1 MESKIQSGGFPL
13 VSVIIVNYNGAK
25 FINRCLSSL
34 FKTDYPNFE
43 VIFVDNA
50 STDGSLKHAR
60 EKFGDDSRLKFIVN
74 DRNYGFAEGN
84 NVGFRHANGDYIVLL
99 NNDTEVDP
107 NWLKELIKV
116 MKSDPTIGVGQCKS
130 LWMYNPALID
140 NAGALMDPLG
150 YTYIRGFGK
159 DRGLYETVEEVFQ
172 ADGASMIV
180 KRGAVDEVT
189 LGDGPFDSDY
199 FAYYDDVDFSWRVK
213 LRGYK
218 IVCVP
223 SAIVYHARGS
233 GRGKIPAHLVFHAC
247 KNHLMNII
255 KNHGFSNLIKWFLPC
270 LFIEFGSMCLSV
282 ARKEFD
288 YGLARFKALLWN
300 LTNMKKIWKR
310 RLTVQHF
317 IRRVSDPYLAK
328 HMVRFNPRYLNQQK
342 VMDSKLRNMLQP
354 NFRKHEEIFS

>member
-1 MESKIQSGGFPL
+1 MKSKIQSGRFPL
-13 VSVIIVNYNGAK
+13 VSVIVVNYNGAK

-50 STDGSLKHAR
+50 STDGSIEYAR
-60 EKFGDDSRLKFIVN
+60 EKFGDDSRLKFVVN

-84 NVGFRHANGDYIVLL
+84 NIGFRHADGDYIVFL
-99 NNDTEVDP
+99 NNDTEVDS

-140 NAGALMDPLG
+140 NAGAFMDPLG

-159 DRGLYETVEEVFQ
+159 DRNLYGTVEEVFQ

-180 KRGAVDEVT
+180 KRDVVDDVT

-199 FAYYDDVDFSWRVK
+199 FAYYDDVDLSWRVK

-223 SAIVYHARGS
+223 TAIIYHARG
-233 GRGKIPAHLVFHAC
+233 RGHSKIPAHLVFHAC

-255 KNHGFSNLIKWFLPC
+255 KNYSFSNLIKWFLPC
-270 LFIEFGSMCLSV
+270 LFIELGNVYLDIV
-282 ARKEFD
+282 RGEFKH
-288 YGLARFKALLWN
+288 GLARYKAILWN
-300 LTNMKKIWKR
+300 LINMKKIWEKR
-310 RLTVQHF
+310 LVVQHF
-317 IRRVSDPYLAK
+317 IRRVPDSYLTK
-328 HMVRFNPRYLNQQK
+328 HMVRFDPRYLLNHQK
-342 VMDSKLRNMLQP
+342 AMDSKLKSMITHHQR
-354 NFRKHEEIFS
+354 F